1 MTGLLKSLKSLFTGS
16 VDDKL
21 TELKDKRFSEVV
33 FVVLD
38 LETSGLDVGKDKIL
52 SFGGVKIVGGQI
64 QVHQSLEK
72 VFRQKKDTI
81 NENSEIHGLLNK
93 EISEGDEK
101 DEGLR
106 EVWDFIGDAIVV
118 GHHVGFDYSMLDIA
132 FQKYFKK
139 GLDNLTLDTATLA
152 IRLEKGALGDNFRK
166 EEFGLDELCKRFEIE
181 TFDRHT
187 APGDAFITAQLLLK
201 LLALG
206 EVNGIKTVGQLL
218 EKRKS
223 GLF

>member
-93 EISEGDEK
+93 EISEGDKK

-152 IRLEKGALGDNFRK
+152 IRLEKGALADNFK
-166 EEFGLDELCKRFEIE
+166 KGEFGLDELCRRFEVE
-181 TFDRHT
+181 PFDRHT

-201 LLALG
+201 LLALA